1 MHGVNGLRSRQE
13 TGLRKNEAPHMAK
26 QTQKFIMNTFMQL
39 LENESLDKITVR
51 DIVEECEINRNTF
64 YYHYSDI
71 YDLLDDVFRVEAEK
85 FLEQDVDENTTFGEE
100 YARAAQFVLKYKKAI
115 LHIYDS
121 KKRDVLVN
129 YLDTLVFSFISRF
142 VKKESEGYKLPE
154 EDIDYITGFYTH
166 AIVGN
171 TIEWIKRKLP
181 SGQEKFIERTAG
193 TFNATVKDMIEQCV
207 KENNA
212 LH

>member
-1 MHGVNGLRSRQE
+1 
-13 TGLRKNEAPHMAK
+13 MAK
-26 QTQKFIMNTFMQL
+26 QTQKFIMSTFMQL

-85 FLEQDVDENTTFGEE
+85 FLEQDVDDNTTFGEE
-100 YARAAQFVLKYKKAI
+100 YARAAQFVLKYRKAI

-121 KKRDVLVN
+121 KKRDVLEN
-129 YLDTLVFSFISRF
+129 YLETLAFSFINRF
-142 VKKESEGYKLPE
+142 VKKESEGYGLS
-154 EDIDYITGFYTH
+154 DDDVNYITGFYTH

-181 SGQEKFIERTAG
+181 SGQERFIERTAG
-193 TFNATVKDMIEQCV
+193 TFNVTVKDMIEQCV
-207 KENNA
+207 KDNKTMN
-212 LH
+212 

>member
-1 MHGVNGLRSRQE
+1 
-13 TGLRKNEAPHMAK
+13 MAK
-26 QTQKFIMNTFMQL
+26 QTQKFIMSTFMQL

-129 YLDTLVFSFISRF
+129 YLDTLAFSFISRF
-142 VKKESEGYKLPE
+142 VKKESEGYKLTE

>member
-1 MHGVNGLRSRQE
+1 
-13 TGLRKNEAPHMAK
+13 MAK
-26 QTQKFIMNTFMQL
+26 QTQKFIMSTFMQL

-71 YDLLDDVFRVEAEK
+71 YDLLDDVFRVETEK
-85 FLEQDVDENTTFGEE
+85 FLEQDVDDNTTFGEE
-100 YARAAQFVLKYKKAI
+100 YARAAQFVLKYRKAI

-121 KKRDVLVN
+121 KKRDVLEN
-129 YLDTLVFSFISRF
+129 YLETLAFSFINRF
-142 VKKESEGYKLPE
+142 VKKESEGYGLS
-154 EDIDYITGFYTH
+154 DDDVNYITGFYTH

-207 KENNA
+207 KENKAMN
-212 LH
+212 

>member
-13 TGLRKNEAPHMAK
+13 TGLRKNEVPHMAK

-129 YLDTLVFSFISRF
+129 YLDTLAFSFISRF
-142 VKKESEGYKLPE
+142 VKKESEGYKLTE

>member
-1 MHGVNGLRSRQE
+1 
-13 TGLRKNEAPHMAK
+13 MAK
-26 QTQKFIMNTFMQL
+26 QTQKFIMSTFMQL

-85 FLEQDVDENTTFGEE
+85 FLEQDVDDNTTFGEE
-100 YARAAQFVLKYKKAI
+100 YARAAQFVLKYRKAI

-121 KKRDVLVN
+121 KKRDVLEN
-129 YLDTLVFSFISRF
+129 YLEMMAFSFINRF
-142 VKKESEGYKLPE
+142 VKKESEGYVLS
-154 EDIDYITGFYTH
+154 DDDVDYITGFYTH

-207 KENNA
+207 KENKAMN
-212 LH
+212 

>member
-1 MHGVNGLRSRQE
+1 
-13 TGLRKNEAPHMAK
+13 MAK
-26 QTQKFIMNTFMQL
+26 QTQKFIMSTFMQL

-64 YYHYSDI
+64 YYYYSDI

-85 FLEQDVDENTTFGEE
+85 FLEQDVDDNTTFGEE
-100 YARAAQFVLKYKKAI
+100 YARAAQFVLKYRKAI

-121 KKRDVLVN
+121 KKRDVLEN
-129 YLDTLVFSFISRF
+129 YLETLAFSFINRF
-142 VKKESEGYKLPE
+142 VKKESEGYVLS
-154 EDIDYITGFYTH
+154 DDDVDYITGFYTH

-181 SGQEKFIERTAG
+181 SGQERFIARTAG
-193 TFNATVKDMIEQCV
+193 TFDATVKDMIEQCV
-207 KENNA
+207 KENKAMN
-212 LH
+212 

>member
-1 MHGVNGLRSRQE
+1 
-13 TGLRKNEAPHMAK
+13 MAK
-26 QTQKFIMNTFMQL
+26 QTQKFIMSTFMQL

-71 YDLLDDVFRVEAEK
+71 YDLLDDVFRVETEK
-85 FLEQDVDENTTFGEE
+85 FLEQDVDDNTTFGEE
-100 YARAAQFVLKYKKAI
+100 YARAAQFVLKYRKAI

-121 KKRDVLVN
+121 KKRDVLEN
-129 YLDTLVFSFISRF
+129 YLETLAFSFINRF
-142 VKKESEGYKLPE
+142 VKKESEGYALS
-154 EDIDYITGFYTH
+154 DDDVDYITGFYTH

-207 KENNA
+207 KENKAMN
-212 LH
+212 

>member
-1 MHGVNGLRSRQE
+1 
-13 TGLRKNEAPHMAK
+13 MAK
-26 QTQKFIMNTFMQL
+26 QTQKFIMSTFMQL

-85 FLEQDVDENTTFGEE
+85 FLEQDVDDNTTFGEE
-100 YARAAQFVLKYKKAI
+100 YARAAQFVLKYRKAI
-115 LHIYDS
+115 FHIYDS
-121 KKRDVLVN
+121 KKRDVLEN
-129 YLDTLVFSFISRF
+129 YLETLAFSFINRF
-142 VKKESEGYKLPE
+142 VKKESEGYGLS
-154 EDIDYITGFYTH
+154 DDDVNYITGFYTH

-181 SGQEKFIERTAG
+181 SGQERFIERTAG
-193 TFNATVKDMIEQCV
+193 TFNVTVKDMIEQCV
-207 KENNA
+207 KDNKTMN
-212 LH
+212 

>member
-1 MHGVNGLRSRQE
+1 
-13 TGLRKNEAPHMAK
+13 MAK
-26 QTQKFIMNTFMQL
+26 QTQKFIMSTFMQL

-85 FLEQDVDENTTFGEE
+85 FLEQDVDDNTTFGEE
-100 YARAAQFVLKYKKAI
+100 YARAAQFVLKYRKAI

-121 KKRDVLVN
+121 KKRDVLEN
-129 YLDTLVFSFISRF
+129 YLETLAFSFINRF
-142 VKKESEGYKLPE
+142 VKKESEGYVLS
-154 EDIDYITGFYTH
+154 DDDVDYITGFYTH

-207 KENNA
+207 KENKAMN
-212 LH
+212 

>member
-1 MHGVNGLRSRQE
+1 
-13 TGLRKNEAPHMAK
+13 MAK
-26 QTQKFIMNTFMQL
+26 QTQKFIMSTFMQL

-85 FLEQDVDENTTFGEE
+85 FLEQDVDDNTTFGEE
-100 YARAAQFVLKYKKAI
+100 YARAAQFVLKYRKAI

-121 KKRDVLVN
+121 KKRDVLEN
-129 YLDTLVFSFISRF
+129 YLETLAFSFINRF
-142 VKKESEGYKLPE
+142 VKKESEGYVLS
-154 EDIDYITGFYTH
+154 DDDVDYITGFYTH

-207 KENNA
+207 KEDKAMN
-212 LH
+212 

>member
-1 MHGVNGLRSRQE
+1 
-13 TGLRKNEAPHMAK
+13 MAK
-26 QTQKFIMNTFMQL
+26 QTQKFIMSTFMQL

-71 YDLLDDVFRVEAEK
+71 YDLLDDVFRVETEK
-85 FLEQDVDENTTFGEE
+85 FMSEDVDENTTFGEE
-100 YARAAQFVLKYKKAI
+100 YERAACFVLKYKKAI

-121 KKRDVLVN
+121 KKRDVLQN
-129 YLDTLVFSFISRF
+129 YLETLAFSFISRF
-142 VKKESEGYKLPE
+142 VKKEADGYGLPD

-171 TIEWIKRKLP
+171 TLGWIKRKLP
-181 SGQEKFIERTAG
+181 SGQEKFIARTAG
-193 TFNATVKDMIEQCV
+193 TFNATVKDMIRQCLEERQ
-207 KENNA
+207 KQSN
-212 LH
+212 

>member
-1 MHGVNGLRSRQE
+1 
-13 TGLRKNEAPHMAK
+13 MAK
-26 QTQKFIMNTFMQL
+26 QTQKFIMSTFMQL

-71 YDLLDDVFRVEAEK
+71 YDLLDDVFRVETEK
-85 FLEQDVDENTTFGEE
+85 FMSEDVDEKTTFGEE
-100 YARAAQFVLKYKKAI
+100 YERAARFVLKYKKAI

-121 KKRDVLVN
+121 KKRDVLQN
-129 YLDTLVFSFISRF
+129 YLETLAFSFISRF
-142 VKKESEGYKLPE
+142 VKKEADGYGLPD

-181 SGQEKFIERTAG
+181 SGQEKFIARTAG
-193 TFNATVKDMIEQCV
+193 TFNATVKDMIRQCLEEQQYYIITKAQ
-207 KENNA
+207 KET
-212 LH
+212 L